1 MNGIIRWYNT
11 NRRLIWRTFTIIIAI
26 VLLIRVLNL
35 IYRNQ
40 NKEKETISTT
50 NTKETINTNAIT
62 IDDNKSVLTD
72 KELSQSQIN
81 MLSILDT
88 FVGYCDN
95 GDIDSAY
102 DLLSEDCKESMY
114 PTKELFEEYYYKNI
128 FNTKKNITAENWVG
142 NTYKVKYKEDAL
154 STGVYNESATQDYIT
169 IVRDENNEIKLNIN
183 GYIGKEK
190 VSASKQNNYITA
202 KVTETDVYMEYQTYT
217 FEITND
223 SDKTILLSNPNKDSS
238 MYIQDKNGMQYQSYT
253 HEISLPELK
262 ILPKETRKLT
272 IKYYS
277 KYGSNKKIN
286 SIIFSKI
293 ILDYDSYSIDN
304 DNYNNYGSIEI
315 KL

>member
-102 DLLSEDCKESMY
+102 DLLS
-114 PTKELFEEYYYKNI
+114 
-128 FNTKKNITAENWVG
+128 
-142 NTYKVKYKEDAL
+142 
-154 STGVYNESATQDYIT
+154 
-169 IVRDENNEIKLNIN
+169 
-183 GYIGKEK
+183 
-190 VSASKQNNYITA
+190 
-202 KVTETDVYMEYQTYT
+202 
-217 FEITND
+217 
-223 SDKTILLSNPNKDSS
+223 
-238 MYIQDKNGMQYQSYT
+238 
-253 HEISLPELK
+253 
-262 ILPKETRKLT
+262 
-272 IKYYS
+272 
-277 KYGSNKKIN
+277 
-286 SIIFSKI
+286 
-293 ILDYDSYSIDN
+293 
-304 DNYNNYGSIEI
+304 
-315 KL
+315 